1 MDDYFDI
8 TDVTPFPEMSL
19 ADMLKDVPTPD
30 YVTQLGDY
38 GFMVENID
46 PNELAAQI
54 ASGQSGGDW
63 SKLAGTL
70 VNALKS
76 PAAIAGILGAG
87 VGMSK
92 YGKPSGGGW
101 QGTIPKLTATR
112 TQLPQP
118 EYKPE
123 YKPYS
128 GEAVMGRQF
137 FSPVTYS
144 PKTTASS
151 EVAKTKE
158 SDVATTEQTGP
169 KPIYDPDYI
178 TNPNEPIPS
187 GRSQELPDTT
197 NTAAQGGI
205 MKLAQGRYLRGKT
218 DGMADQIPSSIEG
231 RQPAALSHGEFI
243 IPADVVSH
251 LGNGNSDAGADV
263 LYKMMDRVR
272 QARTGTKKQGK
283 QIQPEKFMPGGI
295 ANIKRFQAGGVST
308 GVTGSTTSTPMGTT
322 TTGSLAPYVG
332 DYVSDFLSR
341 GLALSNE
348 PYQAYTGALTAGVS
362 PVQDKAFTQATG
374 IAGTQFDPSKF
385 MNPYIQSALQPTLD
399 TLRRESDINQ
409 AKIQGQFSK
418 AGAFGGAREAIARA
432 ENQRALMDAQARV
445 TGQGYMTA
453 FDRAMQAFQNE
464 QAQEVADLR
473 AMLDAGAAQRGVEQ
487 EGITAQKAAFEQE
500 REDPLQKVKFAQS
513 LLGGLPT
520 TSSATEANTSFLQ
533 RLGLSAKQATDL
545 ATMIQDLL
553 DKNKTSGTSTS
564 TTDTI
569 GG

>member
-1 MDDYFDI
+1 MDDFDI
-8 TDVTPFPEMSL
+8 TDVTPDFSEMSL
-19 ADMLKDVPTPD
+19 ADMLRDIPTPD
-30 YVTQLGDY
+30 YVEQLGDY
-38 GFMVENID
+38 GFMVENLD
-46 PNELAAQI
+46 PTELASQI
-54 ASGQSGGDW
+54 SSGKSGGDW

-70 VNALKS
+70 FNALKS
-76 PAAIAGILGAG
+76 PAAVAGILRTGL
-87 VGMSK
+87 GMSK
-92 YGKPSGGGW
+92 LGQASSGGW
-101 QGTIPKLTATR
+101 KGTIPKLTATR
-112 TQLPQP
+112 TQLPQD
-118 EYKPE
+118 E

-128 GEAVMGRQF
+128 GKAVMGRQF

-151 EVAKTKE
+151 EVATTKN
-158 SDVATTEQTGP
+158 SDVATTKQTDP
-169 KPIYDPDYI
+169 EAIYNPDYMM
-178 TNPNEPIPS
+178 TNPNEPIPP

-218 DGMADQIPSSIEG
+218 DGMADKIPSSIEG
-231 RQPAALSHGEFI
+231 KQPAALSHGEFI

-272 QARTGTKKQGK
+272 EARTGTKKQGK
-283 QIQPEKFMPGGI
+283 QIKPEKFMPGGI
-295 ANIKRFQAGGVST
+295 AGIKRFQAGGVST
-308 GVTGSTTSTPMGTT
+308 GVTGATSTPMGAT
-322 TTGSLAPYVG
+322 TTGSLAPYIG
-332 DYVSDFLSR
+332 DYAADFLSR
-341 GLALSNE
+341 GQALANE
-348 PYQAYTGALTAGVS
+348 PYQAYTGPLTAGES
-362 PVQDKAFTQATG
+362 PVQTQAFTQAQG

-385 MNPYIQSALQPTLD
+385 MNPYIQSALQPQLD

-409 AKIQGQFSK
+409 AKLQGQFSR

-473 AMLDAGAAQRGVEQ
+473 AMLDAGSAQRGIEQ

-500 REDPLQKVKFAQS
+500 REDPLQKVKFQQS
-513 LLGGLPT
+513 LLSGLPT
-520 TSSATEANTSFLQ
+520 TSSAVEANTSFLQ
-533 RLGLSAKQATDL
+533 KLGLSVDQASKL
-545 ATMIQDLL
+545 ATEIQKLL
-553 DKNKTSGTSTS
+553 DSNKTSGNTTGTSS
-564 TTDTI
+564 DTV
-569 GG
+569 G

>member
-8 TDVTPFPEMSL
+8 TDVTPDFSEMSL

-30 YVTQLGDY
+30 YVAQLGDY

-70 VNALKS
+70 FNALKS
-76 PAAIAGILGAG
+76 PSAIAGILGTG
-87 VGMSK
+87 LGMSK
-92 YGKPSGGGW
+92 LGKASSGGW

-112 TQLPQP
+112 TQLPQD
-118 EYKPE
+118 E

-128 GEAVMGRQF
+128 GKAVMGRQF

-144 PKTTASS
+144 PKTATPAITAPK
-151 EVAKTKE
+151 ETPVAE
-158 SDVATTEQTGP
+158 E
-169 KPIYDPDYI
+169 
-178 TNPNEPIPS
+178 NPVE
-187 GRSQELPDTT
+187 DTT
-197 NTAAQGGI
+197 NTNASGGI
-205 MKLAQGRYLRGKT
+205 IKLAQGRYLRGKT
-218 DGMADQIPSSIEG
+218 DGMADKIPSSIEG
-231 RQPAALSHGEFI
+231 KQPAALSHGEFI

-272 QARTGTKKQGK
+272 EARTGTKKQGK
-283 QIQPEKFMPGGI
+283 QIKPEKFMPGGI
-295 ANIKRFQAGGVST
+295 AGIKRFQAGGVST
-308 GVTGSTTSTPMGTT
+308 GVTGATGTPMGAT
-322 TTGSLAPYVG
+322 TTGSLAPYIG
-332 DYVSDFLSR
+332 DYASDFLSR
-341 GLALSNE
+341 GQALANE
-348 PYQAYTGALTAGVS
+348 PYQAYTGPLTAGES
-362 PVQDKAFTQATG
+362 PVQTQAFTQAQG

-385 MNPYIQSALQPTLD
+385 MNPYIQSALQPQLD

-409 AKIQGQFSK
+409 AKIQGQFSR

-432 ENQRALMDAQARV
+432 ENQRALTDAQARV

-473 AMLDAGAAQRGVEQ
+473 AMLDAGTTQRGIEQ

-500 REDPLQKVKFAQS
+500 REDPLQKVKFQQS
-513 LLGGLPT
+513 LLSGLPT
-520 TSSATEANTSFLQ
+520 TSSAVEANTSFLQ
-533 RLGLSAKQATDL
+533 KLGLSVDQASKL
-545 ATMIQDLL
+545 ATEIQKLL
-553 DKNKTSGTSTS
+553 DSNKTSGS
-564 TTDTI
+564 TTGTSSDTV
-569 GG
+569 G